1 MCVQHVL
8 VHQHPSHDIYGHD
21 PSMLSD
27 FPSVCNL
34 CSLSNPPN
42 HNVCLCD
49 LPVCHMWFKY
59 VQTRIIVQF
68 LQLWSTCAWSVYRVQ
83 FYSFPIS
90 LLWPYICMPGL
101 PMKYESNQYIFE
113 HWLHKYL
120 WQLFMIRT
128 KLITCIW
135 CIDAGLQTHAPL
147 LNSCQC
153 AVPHVKTARSRVSRE
168 YLPSKT
174 SVGIDFCMGTFFL
187 PVPPHLQLINLLFFV
202 RIFEQLQERVVEPF
216 RVCNCIRTRENG
228 WRHQGE
234 ADLEQSL
241 VSKEMGEQQ
250 IIEPAWR
257 YKLSRAE

>member
-1 MCVQHVL
+1 MWFIHTWSLLIDQSSSPDVCALPLPVCDRWPKCIWCVLIDPCLNHNQLHDPALPVYQSWTMCVQCVL

-34 CSLSNPPN
+34 CSFSNPPN
-42 HNVCLCD
+42 HDVCLCD
-49 LPVCHMWFKY
+49 LRVCHMWFKY

-68 LQLWSTCAWSVYRVQ
+68 LQLWSICAWSVCRVQ

-101 PMKYESNQYIFE
+101 SMKYESNQYIFE

-135 CIDAGLQTHAPL
+135 CIDAGL
-147 LNSCQC
+147 
-153 AVPHVKTARSRVSRE
+153 
-168 YLPSKT
+168 
-174 SVGIDFCMGTFFL
+174 
-187 PVPPHLQLINLLFFV
+187 
-202 RIFEQLQERVVEPF
+202 
-216 RVCNCIRTRENG
+216 
-228 WRHQGE
+228 
-234 ADLEQSL
+234 
-241 VSKEMGEQQ
+241 
-250 IIEPAWR
+250 
-257 YKLSRAE
+257 